1 MKDCI
6 DRNHLY
12 MRLAS
17 TEMFAV
23 SQDVGHK
30 LMRGD
35 YDTKGAYDDFN
46 KQITHYVNKE
56 AEEILFT
63 QKEAYSND
71 FGEHGS
77 PAASSLMNTLR
88 MANNDQIAIGYAS
101 VASSPIFAGD
111 YTMQQIQWIMTYKN
125 DVYRGEYNGAEIR
138 KIMEWLVNVKEDGS
152 NPIRHRNQM
161 PVTSGLEYT
170 VTETERGK
178 FTLEDVTI
186 NGKPIKDDDV
196 YTVLLLG
203 ADTYLEHETF
213 CNCPMPEDLKAKRED
228 QYVGNY
234 TSHDC
239 IKDALAATKQLLE
252 PTEYITILPGK

>member
-1 MKDCI
+1 MIRATAAMADSI
-6 DRNHLY
+6 TADSGIN
-12 MRLAS
+12 S
-17 TEMFAV
+17 VVF
-23 SQDVGHK
+23 QDVGHK
-30 LMRGD
+30 MMRGE

-125 DVYRGEYNGAEIR
+125 DVYRGKYNGAEIR

-161 PVTSGLEYT
+161 PVT
-170 VTETERGK
+170 
-178 FTLEDVTI
+178 
-186 NGKPIKDDDV
+186 
-196 YTVLLLG
+196 
-203 ADTYLEHETF
+203 
-213 CNCPMPEDLKAKRED
+213 
-228 QYVGNY
+228 
-234 TSHDC
+234 
-239 IKDALAATKQLLE
+239 KQLLE
-252 PTEYITILPGK
+252 PTEYVTILPGK